1 MLVKLFVFIFLI
13 TYNYSMII
21 FPFKTALNTIDSDDI
36 EYNTTDYAND
46 YYSQPAYTK
55 IKIGNPSQE
64 IKVLLSYNDC
74 GFKIGKSFNCIY
86 DEEYLSHY
94 NRNSSS
100 DFKYTNLYNKT
111 NEFKN
116 GRSAE
121 DSIYAYTDLEL
132 KNLKKFENIGFYL
145 GTDTNDALCGIIG
158 FRTNNYRYYCEY
170 MNNVFSSFKTG
181 NIVNNNDWFIKYTS
195 KDEGLLIFN
204 PEMDKLYQ
212 NYDFNKLL
220 LTSSEKDSN
229 PNSWAIVIDKVF
241 SKNVNGSVIKKP
253 QKAEINNDF
262 GLLEGSGDYYYN
274 ITKTYFKDYIKN
286 RTCNLNDLKVG
297 VYSYFGIEC
306 DKTKFGIED
315 LKKFPTLSL
324 RVVSFQTDFT
334 FDYKDLFT
342 ETKHKYFFNII
353 FNIYI
358 TERWVLGK
366 PFLRK
371 YPLLINFDSQTIG
384 YYNEQLE
391 TESKDVIDPG
401 TNYIFSEKFL
411 IILIIIIFIL
421 IILAGVS
428 CYFIGK
434 RLNKAKKRKANELED
449 DFDYTS
455 SNDNGKNLFDDE
467 AAVNKN

>member
-1 MLVKLFVFIFLI
+1 MFAKLFVFIFLI

-36 EYNTTDYAND
+36 EYNTTDFAND
-46 YYSQPAYTK
+46 YYSQPAYTT

-94 NRNSSS
+94 NRNSSN

-111 NEFKN
+111 YEFKD

-145 GTDTNDALCGIIG
+145 VTDTNDALCGIIG
-158 FRTNNYRYYCEY
+158 FRNNNFKFYCDDI
-170 MNNVFSSFKTG
+170 NNVFSSFKMG
-181 NIVNNNDWFIKYTS
+181 QIVNNKDWIIKYTS
-195 KDEGLLIFN
+195 KDEGLLIFD

-212 NYDFNKLL
+212 NYDVNKLFI
-220 LTSSEKDSN
+220 TNSEKDYS
-229 PNSWAIVIDKVF
+229 PDSWTIVIDKVF

-274 ITKTYFKDYIKN
+274 ITKTYFGEYIKK
-286 RTCNLNDLKVG
+286 RICNLDELKVG
-297 VYSYFGIEC
+297 IYTYFGIEC

-315 LKKFPTLSL
+315 LKQFPTLSL
-324 RVVSFQTDFT
+324 QLVCFQTEFT
-334 FDYKDLFT
+334 LDYKDLFT
-342 ETKHKYFFNII
+342 ETKHKYFFNFI
-353 FNIYI
+353 FNKFII
-358 TERWVLGK
+358 ERWVLGK

-384 YYNEQLE
+384 YYNGQFK
-391 TESKDVIDPG
+391 TKPTDVIDTG

-411 IILIIIIFIL
+411 IIIIIIIFIL
-421 IILAGVS
+421 IIIAGVT
-428 CYFIGK
+428 CFFIGK
-434 RLNKAKKRKANELED
+434 RLNKIRKRKANELND

-455 SNDNGKNLFDDE
+455 SNDNGKNLFDE
-467 AAVNKN
+467 GNGVN